1 MNSKR
6 AKIDWDDVRQRL
18 EQSQRALE
26 KSLNVDESRLKT
38 VYAQRAAELAAR
50 RNQAAPSHLLP
61 ALVFSLGKEQYALE
75 LSYVLQVYPFAKYTQ
90 VPESPPQMLG
100 VTNLRGEIRSVMDLG
115 KMLELPAS
123 DNVVRGY
130 VLLLRRDNS
139 DVAVRVDQIET
150 VRQIAIQDL
159 AVTAGDDVE
168 LSARYVKGVTADH
181 IIVLNTEA
189 ILDHPIFRNGT
200 AN

>member
-38 VYAQRAAELAAR
+38 VYAQRAAGLAAR
-50 RNQAAPSHLLP
+50 RNQAAASHLLP

-75 LSYVLQVYPFAKYTQ
+75 LSYVLQVYPFAKYTP

-123 DNVVRGY
+123 NAAGGY
-130 VLLLRRDNS
+130 VLLLRRDTS

-150 VRQIAIQDL
+150 VRQIALQDL
-159 AVTAGDDVE
+159 AVTAGEDVE
-168 LSARYVKGVTADH
+168 PSARYVKGVTADH

-189 ILDHPIFRNGT
+189 ILDHPIFRSGT